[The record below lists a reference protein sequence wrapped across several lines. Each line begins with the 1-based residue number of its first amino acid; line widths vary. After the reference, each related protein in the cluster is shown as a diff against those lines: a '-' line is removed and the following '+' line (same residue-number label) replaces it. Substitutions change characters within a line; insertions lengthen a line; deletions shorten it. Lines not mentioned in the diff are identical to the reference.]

1 MVEPKKL
8 HLIKMT
14 DELNMSEKLK
24 TFLQRKLA
32 ETSLKIKNE
41 KRKMRII
48 QALSILTAVI
58 SIVISAIVASIA
70 LPPLA
75 VSIMCVSSA
84 IFIGVNLR
92 FNFQDKTHEVKKLI
106 EKLNKIQTKLD
117 YIISCNGNLTQTA
130 YHEILKEFNV

>member
-1 MVEPKKL
+1 MFCKIEL

-14 DELNMSEKLK
+14 GDFNISEKLK

-32 ETSLKIKNE
+32 ETSHKIEKE
-41 KRKMRII
+41 KRTKRII
-48 QALSILTAVI
+48 QTLSISTAII

-84 IFIGVNLR
+84 ILTGVNLR

-106 EKLNKIQTKLD
+106 EKLNKIQAKID
-117 YIISCNGNLTQTA
+117 YVISCNGDLTQAA
-130 YHEILKEFNV
+130 YQEILKEFNL